1 MVSKVIITETTA
13 PQARCPG
20 RVVDLAHRR
29 WTIPLLAQLHHARLS
44 HDPTGARLAGL
55 IHRLGIGR
63 ETLRQTLDFATA
75 HGWVV
80 RNPGHG
86 HPLRPEFVLTET
98 GVRLGPACARVW
110 RLAVLLDVVEVFGRK
125 WTPPV
130 LCVLE
135 TSPARFG
142 QLKAALAPHGLTDR
156 ALSRALRD
164 LRATGLI
171 SRQIVD
177 DHPPGV
183 CYAATERVRPLAQA
197 IARL

>member
-1 MVSKVIITETTA
+1 MTHHA
-13 PQARCPG
+13 LCPA

-29 WTIPLLAQLHHARLS
+29 WTIPLLAQINQARLS
-44 HDPTGARLAGL
+44 HDSTGARLVGL

-98 GVRLGPACARVW
+98 GTALAPACARVW
-110 RLAVLLDVVEVFGRK
+110 RTAVLLDAAEVLGRK

-130 LCVLE
+130 LRVLAAG
-135 TSPARFG
+135 PARFG
-142 QLKAALAPHGLTDR
+142 VLKAGLVSHRITDR
-156 ALSRALRD
+156 ALSRALQD
-164 LRATGLI
+164 LQAAGLV
-171 SRQIVD
+171 SRQVVD
-177 DHPPGV
+177 ERPPGV
-183 CYAATERVRPLAQA
+183 RYAATDRARPLVQA

>member
-1 MVSKVIITETTA
+1 MPKTTPDLIRHA
-13 PQARCPG
+13 TCPA

-29 WTIPLLAQLHHARLS
+29 WTIPLLAQINQARQS
-44 HDPTGARLAGL
+44 HDPTGARLTGL
-55 IHRLGIGR
+55 IHRLGVGR

-86 HPLRPEFVLTET
+86 LPLRAEFVLTESGT
-98 GVRLGPACARVW
+98 ALAPACARVW
-110 RLAVLLDVVEVFGRK
+110 RTAVLLDVSEVFGRK

-130 LCVLE
+130 LRVLAAG
-135 TSPARFG
+135 PARFG
-142 QLKAALAPHGLTDR
+142 VLKAGLAPYGLTDR

-164 LRATGLI
+164 LQAAGLV
-171 SRQIVD
+171 SRQVVD
-177 DHPPGV
+177 ERPPGV
-183 CYAATERVRPLAQA
+183 RYAATDRVRPLVQA

>member
-1 MVSKVIITETTA
+1 MPETIPETA
-13 PQARCPG
+13 LQVRCPA

-29 WTIPLLAQLHHARLS
+29 WTIPLLTQLYQAQQSR
-44 HDPTGARLAGL
+44 DPTGARLAGL

-63 ETLRQTLDFATA
+63 ETLRQTLDFAIA

-98 GVRLGPACARVW
+98 GTSLGPAAVRLW
-110 RLAVLLDVVEVFGRK
+110 RAAVLLDLTDILGRK

-130 LCVLE
+130 LRVLALG
-135 TSPARFG
+135 PARFG
-142 QLKAALAPHGLTDR
+142 VLKAALAPHGLTDR
-156 ALSRALRD
+156 ALSHALRD
-164 LRATGLI
+164 LRAVGLI

-183 CYAATERVRPLAQA
+183 RYAATERVRPLAQA